1 MKPNR
6 KSEDNQVEILVVE
19 DSSTQAGQLKYIL
32 ETEGYQVFVA
42 RNGKEAL
49 ALISKS
55 RPTIVISDIIMPEMD
70 GYELCRQM
78 KADENLRGIPV
89 ILLTSLSDSKDV
101 IKALECGADN
111 FLTKPYDDKY
121 LLSRLRYFLIN
132 QEFRKTDSIHMGLE
146 IFFQGQKFLINSDR
160 MQILNLLLS
169 TYEAAVQ
176 KNDELIK
183 AQDGLRK
190 LNEGLEEKV
199 KERTAALT
207 ADIAQRKRAE
217 EMIQWVARFPSEN
230 PNPVLR
236 VGRDG
241 TLLYANEA
249 SFMLLHDWELEIG
262 RSAPL
267 MLWEA
272 ASETL
277 TQGVGKIIDTEHGQR
292 ITSFSVAPVVN
303 AGYANFYG
311 RDITEFKKAEK
322 EIHKLNTELEQR
334 INERTA
340 QLEVANKELKS
351 FSYSV
356 SHDLRAPLRSIDGFS
371 QVLLE
376 DYQDKLDDTAKSYL
390 DRVRKATQ
398 HMGRLI
404 DDMLKLSRVTRSGF
418 HHASVDMS
426 TMVREISEKLQQ
438 NDPVRTVDVI
448 IREGVFVNGDSNL
461 LKIALENL
469 VNNAWKF
476 TSKEARP
483 QFEFGTTVK
492 EGKTACFI
500 RDNGVGFDMTYVNKL
515 FGAFQRLH
523 TSLEFPGTG
532 IGLAT
537 VQRIINR
544 HGGQV
549 WAEAEVGKGATFY
562 FTLPG

>member
-1 MKPNR
+1 MSLKR
-6 KSEDNQVEILVVE
+6 KSENNQVEILVVE
-19 DSSTQAGQLKYIL
+19 DSPTQAERLRYIL
-32 ETEGYQVFVA
+32 EMEGYQVTVA

-49 ALISKS
+49 SLLSER
-55 RPTIVISDIIMPEMD
+55 RPTLVISDIIMPEMD
-70 GYELCRQM
+70 GYQLCRQIR
-78 KADENLRGIPV
+78 ADQDLRGLPV
-89 ILLTSLSDSKDV
+89 ILLTALSDSSDV
-101 IKALECGADN
+101 VKALECGADN
-111 FLTKPYDDKY
+111 FLTKPYEEKY

-183 AQDGLRK
+183 AQDDLRK

-217 EMIQWVARFPSEN
+217 EMIQSVARFPSEN
-230 PNPVLR
+230 PNPILR

-249 SFMLLHDWELEIG
+249 SFMLLRDWQLEIG
-262 RSAPL
+262 KPAPL
-267 MLWEA
+267 MLREA

-277 TQGVGKIIDTEHGQR
+277 TQRVGKIIDTEHGQR
-292 ITSFSVAPVVN
+292 IISFSVAPVVN

-376 DYQDKLDDTAKSYL
+376 DCSDRLDDTGKEHL
-390 DRVRKATQ
+390 QRVRSAVKKMAD
-398 HMGRLI
+398 LI
-404 DDMLKLSRVTRSGF
+404 EAMLNLSRLTRGQ
-418 HHASVDMS
+418 MK
-426 TMVREISEKLQQ
+426 RE
-438 NDPVRTVDVI
+438 
-448 IREGVFVNGDSNL
+448 
-461 LKIALENL
+461 
-469 VNNAWKF
+469 
-476 TSKEARP
+476 
-483 QFEFGTTVK
+483 
-492 EGKTACFI
+492 TA
-500 RDNGVGFDMTYVNKL
+500 DL
-515 FGAFQRLH
+515 
-523 TSLEFPGTG
+523 TSLAKMVASD
-532 IGLAT
+532 L
-537 VQRIINR
+537 R
-544 HGGQV
+544 
-549 WAEAEVGKGATFY
+549 K
-562 FTLPG
+562 